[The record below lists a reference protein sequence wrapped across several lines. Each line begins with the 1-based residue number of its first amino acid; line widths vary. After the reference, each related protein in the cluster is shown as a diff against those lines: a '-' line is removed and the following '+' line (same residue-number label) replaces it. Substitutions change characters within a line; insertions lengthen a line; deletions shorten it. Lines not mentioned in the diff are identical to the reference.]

1 MDLLLKRKSYLKIA
15 SLVNFV
21 QEQQSAFDKTLRAI
35 CENVLPIQTASEIE
49 DLLSVPASILSDFLN
64 FKDINLRYSEQQIKF
79 SAQLLSRHSD
89 LMTKNIL
96 LDGYHRIPDIDVI
109 ETINHSGKLSVT
121 EHSALGLRLKNKSY
135 TKPVFVTPEEIKD
148 KDLRALLIR
157 SAWIKFP
164 MVTTHFVGWDY
175 LYQTVDVKFSELTS
189 NDLDLMIESA
199 NLRRFDSCK
208 YLQISLSYGFNFDQ
222 LHNLFPTLELL
233 LIQKCSGFSF
243 EGLKEFSSIKEIWI
257 EDCTQQLEISKEF
270 LPTSLE
276 TIVFERSIS
285 PTCLDEESK
294 NRISFERSE
303 KSARG
308 FPIR

>member
-164 MVTTHFVGWDY
+164 MVTTHFVG
-175 LYQTVDVKFSELTS
+175 EL
-189 NDLDLMIESA
+189 
-199 NLRRFDSCK
+199 
-208 YLQISLSYGFNFDQ
+208 
-222 LHNLFPTLELL
+222 
-233 LIQKCSGFSF
+233 
-243 EGLKEFSSIKEIWI
+243 
-257 EDCTQQLEISKEF
+257 
-270 LPTSLE
+270 
-276 TIVFERSIS
+276 
-285 PTCLDEESK
+285 
-294 NRISFERSE
+294 
-303 KSARG
+303 
-308 FPIR
+308 